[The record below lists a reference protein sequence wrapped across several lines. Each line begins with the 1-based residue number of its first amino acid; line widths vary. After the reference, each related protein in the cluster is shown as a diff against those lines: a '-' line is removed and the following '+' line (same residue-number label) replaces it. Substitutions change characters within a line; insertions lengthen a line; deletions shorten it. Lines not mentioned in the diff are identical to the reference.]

1 MTIKQIEYF
10 IKTCEKGNITLAAE
24 ELYASR
30 SAVSKAIHELE
41 EEFGVRLLERSKSGV
56 VPTREGEQ
64 VLRQAVSMQSGYEYL
79 RKTLE
84 SMNIVHEKVIR
95 VALTR
100 SCSTVFYEKFL
111 LPFIEKNPEI
121 RFTIHEYNA
130 LDAFG
135 RMDSGEYD
143 FAMAPS
149 VLDIDRFE
157 RVFLY
162 NNRTCLV
169 VPKDDERFA
178 EKESISIEDI
188 ADIPLA
194 FATASVPIESTLKN
208 ALEPLGRSCNVALK
222 TSDFNMIVDMMRRGL
237 VYPIISEEL
246 AKTLTDVKLFLLP
259 IRKYMTLT
267 SVLAWKK
274 APMYPGYIQ
283 DFINFATQITRQSIG
298 R

>member
-1 MTIKQIEYF
+1 MTIKQIESI
-10 IKTCEKGNITLAAE
+10 IKTCEKGPITLDAE
-24 ELYASR
+24 ELYAAR

-188 ADIPLA
+188 ADIPL
-194 FATASVPIESTLKN
+194 EN